1 MECLSNKDT
10 EYSRYSSDLYLV
22 LNLILIDLCTL
33 RMLEIPM
40 ASQTTLDWVRFSAVA
55 TTSTPLHGVI
65 LKVNT
70 QNQNVNAQIQNSSE
84 MLYLFQYAFIRLI
97 LVGANS
103 MAGTL

>member
-1 MECLSNKDT
+1 M
-10 EYSRYSSDLYLV
+10 RF
-22 LNLILIDLCTL
+22 TL
-33 RMLEIPM
+33 KKYFNANPL
-40 ASQTTLDWVRFSAVA
+40 QSAVGSCI
-55 TTSTPLHGVI
+55 TEVIVFKIHYRCLNNTPLHGVI